1 MSRRISIPVRAVAA
15 SIVLVPLSLTAQE
28 AQQEVDVPI
37 DVAALQELDDD
48 RTDIQYNGFTI
59 DQIEDMNV
67 VRNGEVIGEVE
78 EVLGDSS
85 GEVVALVVE
94 LRDGSLRRG
103 DDEVVVPVD
112 RLSFASDQGV
122 VETTMSDEELAALP
136 GWDD

>member
-1 MSRRISIPVRAVAA
+1 MSRRLSIPVQAVAA

-59 DQIEDMNV
+59 DQIEDMDV
-67 VRNGEVIGEVE
+67 VRDGEVIGEVE

-103 DDEVVVPVD
+103 DDDVVVPVD

>member
-1 MSRRISIPVRAVAA
+1 MSRRISIPVQAVAA

-59 DQIEDMNV
+59 DQIEDMDV
-67 VRNGEVIGEVE
+67 VRDGEVIGEVE

-103 DDEVVVPVD
+103 DDDVVVPVD

>member
-59 DQIEDMNV
+59 DQIEDMDV
-67 VRNGEVIGEVE
+67 VRDGEVIGEVE